1 MVQSPNS
8 HDLQGSRDYIKA
20 KHLEFKQARF
30 KMVTL
35 SYCLCCLAG
44 LFDVEVVSGCVCLKI
59 LLLDFTCFFFISAS
73 SPFESRITII
83 CLWTKWFDQ
92 DVSDQ
97 F

>member
-35 SYCLCCLAG
+35 SYYLCCLAG
-44 LFDVEVVSGCVCLKI
+44 LFDAEVV
-59 LLLDFTCFFFISAS
+59 
-73 SPFESRITII
+73 
-83 CLWTKWFDQ
+83 
-92 DVSDQ
+92 
-97 F
+97 